1 MKKIRWKIDEEGAPP
16 TLEELKSQRADLD
29 IQISRL
35 SSEKHEKDIARWE
48 DFLKNKVA
56 ADFISKFDKLKNEYN
71 KTTISLSLFQ
81 LMMGMDYVVDE
92 CYYAGDHL
100 NDSYLIK
107 QIESAP
113 IFKEFQKIMKT
124 LNSAIKK
131 SNFDYGVQDVIEHF
145 ANLKKK
151 KKKK

>member
-1 MKKIRWKIDEEGAPP
+1 
-16 TLEELKSQRADLD
+16 
-29 IQISRL
+29 
-35 SSEKHEKDIARWE
+35 
-48 DFLKNKVA
+48 
-56 ADFISKFDKLKNEYN
+56 
-71 KTTISLSLFQ
+71 
-81 LMMGMDYVVDE
+81 MGMDYVDDE
-92 CYYAGDHL
+92 CYYVSDYL

-131 SNFDYGVQDVIEHF
+131 SNFDYGAQDVIEHF

-151 KKKK
+151 KK